1 MLKPIRKISPTISMQ
16 SSDRRLLMA
25 MHDRDLQ
32 VARKLKDRLST
43 VVTLVDYK
51 VFGSRARGDADE
63 YSDLDVFIEVETIDK
78 ELKDKILDIA
88 WEVGFYNDCIH
99 ISPLVFTR
107 YEIEESPLRISSI
120 VQVIAEEGVR
130 V

>member
-1 MLKPIRKISPTISMQ
+1 
-16 SSDRRLLMA
+16 MA
-25 MHDRDLQ
+25 MLDRDLH
-32 VARKLKDRLST
+32 VARTLKDRLSS
-43 VVTLVDYK
+43 VVTLLDFK

-63 YSDLDVFIEVETIDK
+63 YSDLDVFIEVETLDK
-78 ELKDKILDIA
+78 ELKEKILDIA
-88 WEVGFYNDCIH
+88 WEVGFYNDCMH

-130 V
+130 I

>member
-1 MLKPIRKISPTISMQ
+1 
-16 SSDRRLLMA
+16 MA
-25 MHDRDLQ
+25 MLERDIQ
-32 VARKLKDRLST
+32 VARKLKDRLSS
-43 VVTLVDYK
+43 VVTLVDFK

-63 YSDLDVFIEVETIDK
+63 YSDMDVFIEVETLDK
-78 ELKDKILDIA
+78 ALKDKISDIA

>member
-1 MLKPIRKISPTISMQ
+1 
-16 SSDRRLLMA
+16 MA
-25 MHDRDLQ
+25 MLDKDIQ
-32 VARKLKDRLST
+32 VARELKDRLST
-43 VVTLVDYK
+43 VVTLVDFK
-51 VFGSRARGDADE
+51 VFGSRARGNADE
-63 YSDLDVFIEVETIDK
+63 YSDLDVFIEVETLDK
-78 ELKDKILDIA
+78 ELKEKITDIA

>member
-1 MLKPIRKISPTISMQ
+1 
-16 SSDRRLLMA
+16 MA
-25 MHDRDLQ
+25 MLDRDLR
-32 VARKLKDRLST
+32 VAQKLKERLSSE
-43 VVTLVDYK
+43 VQLVDFK

-63 YSDLDVFIEVETIDK
+63 YSDMDVFIEVETLDN
-78 ELKDKILDIA
+78 ELKDKISDIA
-88 WEVGFYNDCIH
+88 WEIGFNNNCIH

-120 VQVIAEEGVR
+120 VQVIDEEGIR

>member
-1 MLKPIRKISPTISMQ
+1 
-16 SSDRRLLMA
+16 MA
-25 MHDRDLQ
+25 IHDRDLQ
-32 VARKLKDRLST
+32 IARKLKNRLSS
-43 VVTLVDYK
+43 VVSLVDFK

-63 YSDLDVFIEVETIDK
+63 YSDLDVFIEVETLNK
-78 ELKDKILDIA
+78 ELKDKISDIA

-99 ISPLVFTR
+99 ISPLIFTR

>member
-1 MLKPIRKISPTISMQ
+1 
-16 SSDRRLLMA
+16 MA
-25 MHDRDLQ
+25 MLDRDLQ
-32 VARKLKDRLST
+32 VARKLKERLSS
-43 VVTLVDYK
+43 VVTLVDFK
-51 VFGSRARGDADE
+51 VFGSRSRGDADE

-78 ELKDKILDIA
+78 ELKEKISDIA
-88 WEVGFYNDCIH
+88 WEVGFYNDCMH

-130 V
+130 I

>member
-1 MLKPIRKISPTISMQ
+1 
-16 SSDRRLLMA
+16 MA
-25 MHDRDLQ
+25 MLDRDLQ
-32 VARKLKDRLST
+32 VARKLKDKLSS
-43 VVTLVDYK
+43 VVTLVDFK

-63 YSDLDVFIEVETIDK
+63 YSDMDVFIEVETLDR
-78 ELKDKILDIA
+78 ELKDKITDIA
-88 WEVGFYNDCIH
+88 WEVGFYNNCIH

>member
-1 MLKPIRKISPTISMQ
+1 
-16 SSDRRLLMA
+16 MA
-25 MHDRDLQ
+25 MLDRDLQ
-32 VARKLKDRLST
+32 VARKLKERLSS
-43 VVTLVDYK
+43 VVTLVDFK

-78 ELKDKILDIA
+78 ELKEKISDIA
-88 WEVGFYNDCIH
+88 WEVGFYNDCMH

-130 V
+130 I

>member
-1 MLKPIRKISPTISMQ
+1 
-16 SSDRRLLMA
+16 MA
-25 MHDRDLQ
+25 MLDRDLQ
-32 VARKLKDRLST
+32 VARILKDRLSS
-43 VVTLVDYK
+43 VVTLIDFK
-51 VFGSRARGDADE
+51 VFGSRARGDASWD
-63 YSDLDVFIEVETIDK
+63 SDMDVFIEVETLDK

-120 VQVIAEEGVR
+120 VQVIAKEGVR

>member
-1 MLKPIRKISPTISMQ
+1 
-16 SSDRRLLMA
+16 MA
-25 MHDRDLQ
+25 MLDRDIL
-32 VARKLKDRLST
+32 VAQKLKDRLSR
-43 VVTLVDYK
+43 VVNLVDFK

-63 YSDLDVFIEVETIDK
+63 YSDLDVFIEVETLDK
-78 ELKDKILDIA
+78 EMKGKISDIA

-120 VQVIAEEGVR
+120 VKVIAEEGVQ

>member
-1 MLKPIRKISPTISMQ
+1 
-16 SSDRRLLMA
+16 MA
-25 MHDRDLQ
+25 IHDRDLQ
-32 VARKLKDRLST
+32 IARKLKDRLSS
-43 VVTLVDYK
+43 VVPLVDFK

-63 YSDLDVFIEVETIDK
+63 YSDLDVFIEVETLDK
-78 ELKDKILDIA
+78 ELKDKISDIA

-99 ISPLVFTR
+99 ISPLIFTR

-120 VQVIAEEGVR
+120 VQVITEEGVR

>member
-1 MLKPIRKISPTISMQ
+1 
-16 SSDRRLLMA
+16 MA
-25 MHDRDLQ
+25 MLDRDLQ
-32 VARKLKDRLST
+32 VARILKDRLSS
-43 VVTLVDYK
+43 VVTLIDFK
-51 VFGSRARGDADE
+51 VFGSRARGDASWD
-63 YSDLDVFIEVETIDK
+63 SDMDVFIEVETLDK

>member
-1 MLKPIRKISPTISMQ
+1 
-16 SSDRRLLMA
+16 MA
-25 MHDRDLQ
+25 MLDKDLQ
-32 VARKLKDRLST
+32 VARELKDKISHIVSLI
-43 VVTLVDYK
+43 DFK
-51 VFGSRARGDADE
+51 VFGSRARGDADQ
-63 YSDLDVFIEVETIDK
+63 YSDLDVFIEVETISR
-78 ELKDKILDIA
+78 EQKDTISDIA

-120 VQVIAEEGVR
+120 VKVIAEEGVR